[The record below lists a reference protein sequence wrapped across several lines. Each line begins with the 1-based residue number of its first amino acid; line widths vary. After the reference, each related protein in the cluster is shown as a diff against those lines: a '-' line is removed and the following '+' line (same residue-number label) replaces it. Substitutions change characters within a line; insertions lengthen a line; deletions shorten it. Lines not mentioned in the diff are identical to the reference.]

1 MNMRKKG
8 NSNTKT
14 EISNGV
20 KKIKLGIPKGS
31 LQEATLKMF
40 EKAGFRISVDERSYF
55 PSIDDDEIEIV
66 MLRAQEISKYVESG
80 VLDCGI
86 TGEDW
91 ILENDSDV
99 KEIAEL
105 VYTKRGLR
113 KVKWVLAVPEDSK
126 IKLAND
132 LEGKRI
138 ATELVNVTT
147 RYLKKNK
154 VNANVEFSWGAT
166 EAKIGTGLVDAIV
179 ELTETGASL
188 KANKLRIVDVI
199 CESSTKFIANKI
211 SYEDKFKRE
220 KMETLKL
227 LLQGAIASEGMVGLK
242 MNVRKKDLQKVL
254 DILPAMM
261 KPTVSNLSDETW
273 CDVDTVT
280 EEKIVRILIPKL
292 KKAGAQGIVEYP
304 LNKVIE

>member
-1 MNMRKKG
+1 MRKKG

-40 EKAGFRISVDERSYF
+40 EKAGFKISADERSYF

-66 MLRAQEISKYVESG
+66 MLRAQEISKYVEG
-80 VLDCGI
+80 GILDCGI
-86 TGEDW
+86 TGKDW
-91 ILENDSDV
+91 ILENDSDIR
-99 KEIAEL
+99 EIADL
-105 VYTKRGLR
+105 VYAKRGLR
-113 KVKWVLAVPEDSK
+113 KVRWVLAVPEDSK
-126 IKLAND
+126 VKSVND
-132 LEGKRI
+132 LGGKRI
-138 ATELVNVTT
+138 ATELVNVT
-147 RYLKKNK
+147 RGYFKKNK

-166 EAKIGTGLVDAIV
+166 EAKIGAGLVDAIV
-179 ELTETGASL
+179 ELTETGSSL
-188 KANKLRIVDVI
+188 KANKLRIIETV
-199 CESSTKFIANKI
+199 CESVTKFIANKN

-220 KMETLKL
+220 KMKNITL

-242 MNVRKKDLQKVL
+242 MNVRKKDLKKVL

-261 KPTVSNLSDETW
+261 KPTVSNLSDKNW

-280 EEKIVRILIPKL
+280 EEKVVRILIPKL
-292 KKAGAQGIVEYP
+292 KKAGAQGIVEYS